1 MAVHTSD
8 SYHGKG
14 PPQRHFDRE
23 FATDGF
29 LSASQSSVSLGMT
42 EGSLEYVYV
51 RLI

>member
-14 PPQRHFDRE
+14 MPQRH
-23 FATDGF
+23 F
-29 LSASQSSVSLGMT
+29 LSASQSLVNLGMT
-42 EGSLEYVYV
+42 EGSLEYVHV